1 MKNYILYHWLL
12 VDTTKHKRT
21 KPEVS
26 YRKKLPCAFIRKTSY
41 HLMIARLSMI
51 LNSIGM
57 LPNDQK
63 GSSEGLLDKIALM
76 EKALIIRLM
85 IKGFSISVG
94 CRIQSLH
101 LICGIMLGQ
110 NCHDG
115 PQFHPPL
122 RLRGGS

>member
-1 MKNYILYHWLL
+1 LWILSNING
-12 VDTTKHKRT
+12 
-21 KPEVS
+21 PEMNS
-26 YRKKLPCAFIRKTSY
+26 FIQKKIPCAFIRTASY
-41 HLMIARLSMI
+41 LTPYLMIASLSMKF
-51 LNSIGM
+51 NSIWM
-57 LPNDQK
+57 LQNDQK
-63 GSSEGLLDKIALM
+63 GSSEGLLDLVALM